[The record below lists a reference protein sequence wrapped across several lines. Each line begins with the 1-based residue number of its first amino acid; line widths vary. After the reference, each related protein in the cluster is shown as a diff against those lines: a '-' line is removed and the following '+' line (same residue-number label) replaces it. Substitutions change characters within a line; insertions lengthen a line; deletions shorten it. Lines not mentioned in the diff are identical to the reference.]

1 MRKFLFTS
9 ILLVIKSLSAQTF
22 LIPVE
27 NTLQTNFVKQ
37 DFTWDW
43 IGEFNLY
50 KEELTGPGVRLTN
63 DFHSILITS
72 DRYQRVQNNLDGF
85 AFFKTPS
92 TYHGIYVRS
101 WYLQDKAEPVS
112 GSRFGNHAMGVKAIY
127 QAGPFLTIT
136 PYAGY
141 QKSENRAIVDWGW
154 DLGIDA
160 ALNRYSMGDYQT
172 DLHVESNYDLYPLR
186 RNASNSFDTRIKTR
200 FSAYASDSLMVH
212 YSKDNQQYFSSDGIH
227 LIDVQVE
234 SQGFENFLYYLLSPR
249 ASVEFS
255 TILLS
260 RRVDDNT
267 PGANNKRDIERFENR
282 LSLRHS
288 GNRFSVLLS
297 LFTYQETQDN
307 IDVVTDSRALQTT
320 LQANFFYRI
329 GQNDLVTL
337 RTGLIKFQYDTPDS
351 VINNDDRDEFRIT
364 GSLEYDRRFSDLFEA
379 KLEFYANLYHKLY
392 IFREQSANNNRNRI
406 YKLQASARYANGF
419 WRNTLL
425 TYVLANYT
433 IYDFD
438 SQFSTPRSY
447 VFRKYVLSD
456 SMKIPVFPQISVGFL
471 GRLELEDRG
480 TFYEADFTQG
490 LLESGRNVYYDIYLE
505 QRNIYHFTFMAG
517 VLMYQRDS
525 WRHIPVKYQDRRI
538 RKTSPYF
545 RIVYPLGR
553 RIRFNAF
560 LSLTHLQ
567 DDGQINPEI
576 LNLESYE
583 TRRINTRY
591 TTGSLNMTFLF

>member
-1 MRKFLFTS
+1 MRKLLFTS
-9 ILLVIKSLSAQTF
+9 ILLLFSPVSAQTF
-22 LIPVE
+22 LIPIE
-27 NTLQTNFVKQ
+27 NTLQTNFIKQ

-43 IGEFNLY
+43 IGKFNLY
-50 KEELTGPGVRLTN
+50 KEEPVGPGIRFTN

-92 TYHGIYVRS
+92 MYHGIYVRS
-101 WYLQDKAEPVS
+101 WYLQDKSQYVT
-112 GSRFGNHAMGVKAIY
+112 GSRFGNHAMGIKAIY
-127 QAGPFLTIT
+127 QADPFVTIT

-160 ALNRYSMGDYQT
+160 VLHRYPLGDYQT
-172 DLHVESNYDLYPLR
+172 DLHVESNYDLYPQR
-186 RNASNSFDTRIKTR
+186 RNAFNSFDTRIKTR

-212 YSKDNQQYFSSDGIH
+212 YSNEDQQYFASDGIH
-227 LIDVQVE
+227 LIDVKVK

-249 ASVEFS
+249 ASVEFN

-260 RRVDDNT
+260 RMVDDNT

-282 LSLRHS
+282 LSFRRT
-288 GNRFSVLLS
+288 GNRFSMLLS
-297 LFTYQETQDN
+297 LFTYQESQDN
-307 IDVVTDSRALQTT
+307 IDVATDSRALQTS

-329 GQNDLVTL
+329 GQNDLITL
-337 RTGLIKFQYDTPDS
+337 RAGLIKFQYDTHDS
-351 VINNDDRDEFRIT
+351 VINNDDRDELRFT
-364 GSLEYDRRFSDLFEA
+364 GSVEYERRFSNLFAA
-379 KLEFYANLYHKLY
+379 KVEFYANLYHKLY

-406 YKLQASARYANGF
+406 YKMQASARYANGS

-456 SMKIPVFPQISVGFL
+456 SMEIPILSRISFGFM

-480 TFYEADFTQG
+480 TFYEEDFTQG

-505 QRNIYHFTFMAG
+505 QKNLYHFTVIAG

-545 RIVYPLGR
+545 RLVYPIGR
-553 RIRFNAF
+553 RIRFNVF
-560 LSLTHLQ
+560 LTFTHLQ
-567 DDGQINPEI
+567 DDGQISPDF
-576 LNLESYE
+576 LNLQNYA
-583 TRRINTRY
+583 TRRIDTRY